1 MSSRARNFRRRGG
14 DDDDN
19 EEDEKNE
26 KSTTNNGAPVIKTPF
41 KSANNATISKPKK
54 PSTTAPK
61 SLLSFADDEEEE
73 SPLATRAP
81 SSTSRVPRPSSS
93 SSSSSQHHKLSS
105 AKERKDRIG
114 PHASSLQS
122 NVQPQAGTYTKEALL
137 ELQKN
142 TRTLAPSRPARSDVK
157 PKTEATTNE
166 PVIVLKGLVKPNVI
180 ADTDGETDRKEE
192 DSDSEEKNN
201 FIKGERDEATVRMGS
216 MALGN
221 DFREKTD
228 VPGSVIP
235 DKATIEA
242 IRAKRERL
250 RLAGA
255 AAPDYIALDGGSN
268 HGAAEGL
275 SDEEPEFQGRIGF
288 FGEKIDRGKKGVF
301 EDFEQKVTEKNG
313 GIETG
318 DDEDEEDKMWEEE
331 QVRKGLGKRLDDTS
345 SIGVSTSSGGGSGSG
360 VAQGLHQQK
369 LWDSTAGLSSTYPSK
384 QTSASGFSAL
394 NIGGAVGGGPGFD
407 AVSISQQAEL
417 AKKALSENLRRLKES
432 HSRTVA
438 SLTSTDENLSAS
450 LLKVA
455 TLETS
460 LSALA

>member
-1 MSSRARNFRRRGG
+1 MSSRGRNFRRRGG
-14 DDDDN
+14 DDEDN
-19 EEDEKNE
+19 EGDEKNE
-26 KSTTNNGAPVIKTPF
+26 KSTVNNGAPITKTQF
-41 KSANNATISKPKK
+41 KSAKGAATISKPKK
-54 PSTTAPK
+54 PSATAPK

-73 SPLATRAP
+73 SPFATRAP

-93 SSSSSQHHKLSS
+93 SSSSQHHKISS
-105 AKERKDRIG
+105 TKERKDRIG
-114 PHASSLQS
+114 PHASSLPS

-157 PKTEATTNE
+157 PKAEATANE

-180 ADTDGETDRKEE
+180 ADTDGETDRKEV

-201 FIKGERDEATVRMGS
+201 FMKGERDEATVRMGS
-216 MALGN
+216 MALGS

-228 VPGSVIP
+228 VSGSVIP

-250 RLAGA
+250 RLARA

-288 FGEKIDRGKKGVF
+288 FGEKIDKGKKGVF
-301 EDFEQKVTEKNG
+301 EDFEQKVTEQNG
-313 GIETG
+313 GVESG
-318 DDEDEEDKMWEEE
+318 DDDDEEDKMWEEE
-331 QVRKGLGKRLDDTS
+331 QVRKGLGKRLDDAS
-345 SIGVSTSSGGGSGSG
+345 SIGVSSSSAAAAGGSGSS
-360 VAQGLHQQK
+360 VVQSLHQQK
-369 LWDSTAGLSSTYPSK
+369 VWDSTAALGSTYSSK
-384 QTSASGFSAL
+384 QMSASGSSAPS
-394 NIGGAVGGGPGFD
+394 IGGAAGGGPGFD

-417 AKKALSENLRRLKES
+417 TKKALNENLRRLKVCIS
-432 HSRTVA
+432 
-438 SLTSTDENLSAS
+438 
-450 LLKVA
+450 
-455 TLETS
+455 
-460 LSALA
+460 